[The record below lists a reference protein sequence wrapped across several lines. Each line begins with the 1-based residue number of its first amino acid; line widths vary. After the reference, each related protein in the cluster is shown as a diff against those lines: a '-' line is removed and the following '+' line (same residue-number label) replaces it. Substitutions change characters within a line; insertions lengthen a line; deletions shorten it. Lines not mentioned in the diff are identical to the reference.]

1 MKDRVVLLIDDE
13 THVISSLKRLL
24 RKEPYT
30 LVTTT
35 DPKRALRIIDTLRV
49 ALVITDRR
57 MAGIDGDELVGRIM
71 AKAPGV
77 KCIMFTGY
85 SDSMDGSS
93 SSGVWKVIA
102 KPWNDD
108 EVKETIM
115 EALRGTADEG
125 PAIINS
131 THREDV

>member
-13 THVISSLKRLL
+13 TNVISSLKRLL

-35 DPKRALRIIDTLRV
+35 DPKRALRIIETLRV
-49 ALVITDRR
+49 ALVITDKR
-57 MAGIDGDELVGRIM
+57 MAGIDGDELIRRIK
-71 AKAPGV
+71 AKAPNV
-77 KCIMFTGY
+77 KCIKFTGY
-85 SDSMDGSS
+85 ADSTDFNPE
-93 SSGVWKVIA
+93 SGVWKVIA

-115 EALRGTADEG
+115 VALQGEEHEE

>member
-1 MKDRVVLLIDDE
+1 MKNRVVLLIDDE
-13 THVISSLKRLL
+13 RNVISSLKRLL

-49 ALVITDRR
+49 ALVIADMR
-57 MAGIDGDELVGRIM
+57 MAGIDGDELIGRIK

-77 KCIMFTGY
+77 KCIKFTGY
-85 SDSMDGSS
+85 SDNADDNSD
-93 SSGVWKVIA
+93 SGVWKVIA

-115 EALRGTADEG
+115 AALQGKKFL
-125 PAIINS
+125 S
-131 THREDV
+131 S